1 MPPAASATTAAST
14 TAVTTDATNAVTTA
28 ATTAVTTNAAPTAAP
43 ATGSAPPAA
52 DRHGSDPDGRRAARV
67 LAVCQALYTS
77 SVSIDLTLTGLVGYT
92 LADDKALATL
102 PFSLITVAAALTT
115 IFASFLMARI
125 GRRAGFVLGA
135 GVGALGGAVSVWAI
149 FHHDFWAFCAGTATV
164 GVFQA
169 FAQYYRLAAADAVG
183 LEGKSRAISTVLTG
197 GVVAAVCGPL
207 LAAWSK
213 DWLAPVAF
221 AGSYALVTGLGLASI
236 VLLMLL
242 YRDMAPVPA
251 AVASHDAPR
260 PLGEIVRQPIFA
272 AALANNALGYAVMM
286 FVMTATPIAA
296 VACGHSIG
304 DGAAIIQWHLVGM
317 FAPSLFSARLI
328 GRFGVLPVIGAG
340 IVLSALC
347 GVFALR
353 STDLAHFYAA
363 LACLGVGWN
372 FMFVGGSTL
381 LAQSYRPSERARTQA
396 TSEFATFACSALGS
410 LFAGQLLARFGWA
423 TINAAI
429 FPLLA
434 VAALATLAY
443 ARSARRRAAAGVA

>member
-1 MPPAASATTAAST
+1 MPPSAASSLSLRST
-14 TAVTTDATNAVTTA
+14 GLRD
-28 ATTAVTTNAAPTAAP
+28 
-43 ATGSAPPAA
+43 
-52 DRHGSDPDGRRAARV
+52 SDPHGRRAARV

-115 IFASFLMARI
+115 VFASFLMARI

-149 FHHDFWAFCAGTATV
+149 FHHSFWAFCAGTTTV

-183 LEGKSRAISTVLTG
+183 MEGKSRAISTVLTG

-221 AGSYALVTGLGLASI
+221 AGSYALVTGLALLSIALLA
-236 VLLMLL
+236 LL
-242 YRDMAPVPA
+242 YRDAAPVVNTVSTHEPA
-251 AVASHDAPR
+251 R
-260 PLGEIVRQPIFA
+260 PLGEIVRQPIFM

-296 VACGHSIG
+296 VACGHTIG

-328 GRFGVLPVIGAG
+328 QRFGVLRVIGAG

-347 GVFALR
+347 GVLALR
-353 STDLAHFYAA
+353 STDLPHFYAA

-372 FMFVGGSTL
+372 FMFVGGTTL

-396 TSEFATFACSALGS
+396 ASEFTTFAFSALGS

-429 FPLLA
+429 FPLLGA
-434 VAALATLAY
+434 AALATLGY
-443 ARSARRRAAAGVA
+443 AWSRKQSSMREMS

>member
-1 MPPAASATTAAST
+1 MPPAASSTASSAPST
-14 TAVTTDATNAVTTA
+14 TARFTA
-28 ATTAVTTNAAPTAAP
+28 SQ
-43 ATGSAPPAA
+43 TGYG
-52 DRHGSDPDGRRAARV
+52 HSDPNGRRAARV
-67 LAVCQALYTS
+67 LAICQALYTS

-92 LADDKALATL
+92 LADDKAFATL

-149 FHHDFWAFCAGTATV
+149 FHHSFWAFCTGTATV

-183 LEGKSRAISTVLTG
+183 IEGKSRAISTVLTG

-221 AGSYALVTGLGLASI
+221 AGSYALVTGFGLVSI
-236 VLLMLL
+236 AMLALL
-242 YRDMAPVPA
+242 YRDAAPHASA
-251 AVASHDAPR
+251 AVTQDAAR

-296 VACGHSIG
+296 VACGHTIG
-304 DGAAIIQWHLVGM
+304 DGAGIIQWHLVGM

-328 GRFGVLPVIGAG
+328 QRFGVLPVIGAG
-340 IVLSALC
+340 IVLSAMC
-347 GVFALR
+347 GVLALR
-353 STDLAHFYAA
+353 STDLPHFYAA

-381 LAQSYRPSERARTQA
+381 LAQSYRPSERAKTQA
-396 TSEFATFACSALGS
+396 TSEFTTFAFSALGS

-429 FPLLA
+429 FPLLGI
-434 VAALATLAY
+434 AALATLSY
-443 ARSARRRAAAGVA
+443 ACSSKRQLAKGVS

>member
-1 MPPAASATTAAST
+1 MPPSATSSAFSTSAASATFAIAPTAT
-14 TAVTTDATNAVTTA
+14 PPAVTTA
-28 ATTAVTTNAAPTAAP
+28 AATAETDVHRP
-43 ATGSAPPAA
+43 
-52 DRHGSDPDGRRAARV
+52 DPHGRRAARV

-115 IFASFLMARI
+115 IFASFLMARV
-125 GRRAGFVLGA
+125 GRRAGFMLGA

-149 FHHDFWAFCAGTATV
+149 FHHSFWAFCAGTATV

-183 LEGKSRAISTVLTG
+183 MDGKSRAISTVLTG

-213 DWLAPVAF
+213 DWLTPVAF
-221 AGSYALVTGLGLASI
+221 AGSYVLVTGFGLVSI
-236 VLLMLL
+236 ALLALL
-242 YRDMAPVPA
+242 YRDAAPFARVTATHA
-251 AVASHDAPR
+251 AAR
-260 PLGEIVRQPIFA
+260 PLGDIVRQPIFA

-296 VACGHSIG
+296 VACGHTIG

-317 FAPSLFSARLI
+317 YAPSLFSARLI

-340 IVLSALC
+340 IGLSALC

-353 STDLAHFYAA
+353 STDLPHFYAA

-381 LAQSYRPSERARTQA
+381 LAQSYRPSERAKTQA
-396 TSEFATFACSALGS
+396 TSEFTTFAFSALGS
-410 LFAGQLLARFGWA
+410 LFAGQLLTRFGWA

-429 FPLLA
+429 FPLLGI
-434 VAALATLAY
+434 AALATLAY
-443 ARSARRRAAAGVA
+443 AWSRKQAAAEVVS

>member
-1 MPPAASATTAAST
+1 MPPS
-14 TAVTTDATNAVTTA
+14 A
-28 ATTAVTTNAAPTAAP
+28 ATFF
-43 ATGSAPPAA
+43 AA
-52 DRHGSDPDGRRAARV
+52 DAGSRHSDPHGRRAARV

-92 LADDKALATL
+92 LADDKAFATL

-125 GRRAGFVLGA
+125 GRRAGFMLGA
-135 GVGALGGAVSVWAI
+135 GVGALGGMVSVWAI
-149 FHHDFWAFCAGTATV
+149 FHHSFWAFCAGTATV

-183 LEGKSRAISTVLTG
+183 IDGKSRAISTVLTG

-221 AGSYALVTGLGLASI
+221 AGSYALVTGFGLASI
-236 VLLMLL
+236 VLLALL
-242 YRDMAPVPA
+242 YRDAAPSVSATMTHEPA
-251 AVASHDAPR
+251 R
-260 PLGEIVRQPIFA
+260 PLREIVRQPIFA

-296 VACGHSIG
+296 VACGHTIG

-328 GRFGVLPVIGAG
+328 KRFGVLPVIGAG
-340 IVLSALC
+340 IALSALC

-353 STDLAHFYAA
+353 STDLPHFYVA

-372 FMFVGGSTL
+372 FMFVGGTTL
-381 LAQSYRPSERARTQA
+381 LAQSYRPSERAKTQA
-396 TSEFATFACSALGS
+396 TSEFTTFAFSALGS
-410 LFAGQLLARFGWA
+410 LSAGQLLAHFGWA

-429 FPLLA
+429 FPLLGL
-434 VAALATLAY
+434 AALATLGY
-443 ARSARRRAAAGVA
+443 AWSCKRSAAVLS

>member
-1 MPPAASATTAAST
+1 MPPSAASAAST
-14 TAVTTDATNAVTTA
+14 V
-28 ATTAVTTNAAPTAAP
+28 PTH
-43 ATGSAPPAA
+43 SAGLR
-52 DRHGSDPDGRRAARV
+52 DSDPHDRRAARV

-92 LADDKALATL
+92 LADDKAFATL

-115 IFASFLMARI
+115 VFASFLMARI

-149 FHHDFWAFCAGTATV
+149 FHHSFWAFCAGTATV
-164 GVFQA
+164 GEFQA

-183 LEGKSRAISTVLTG
+183 VEDKSRAISTVLAG
-197 GVVAAVCGPL
+197 GVVAAICGPL

-221 AGSYALVTGLGLASI
+221 AGSYALVTGFGLLSI
-236 VLLMLL
+236 ALLALL
-242 YRDMAPVPA
+242 YRDAAPIVSTTATHEA
-251 AVASHDAPR
+251 AR

-296 VACGHSIG
+296 VACGHTIG

-328 GRFGVLPVIGAG
+328 KRFGVLRVIGAG

-347 GVFALR
+347 GVLALR
-353 STDLAHFYAA
+353 STDLPHFYAA

-381 LAQSYRPSERARTQA
+381 LAQSYRPSERAKTQA
-396 TSEFATFACSALGS
+396 TSEFTTFAFSALGS
-410 LFAGQLLARFGWA
+410 LFAGQLLARFGWT
-423 TINAAI
+423 TINVAI

-434 VAALATLAY
+434 AAALATLGY
-443 ARSARRRAAAGVA
+443 AWSRKRQLAAGVS

>member
-1 MPPAASATTAAST
+1 MPPAAPASSARSSASAASS
-14 TAVTTDATNAVTTA
+14 ASSAFPDDSADLR
-28 ATTAVTTNAAPTAAP
+28 
-43 ATGSAPPAA
+43 GSGP
-52 DRHGSDPDGRRAARV
+52 HGRRAARV

-135 GVGALGGAVSVWAI
+135 SVGALGGAVSVWAI

-183 LEGKSRAISTVLTG
+183 LEAKSRAISTVLTG

-213 DWLAPVAF
+213 DWLAPVTF

-242 YRDMAPVPA
+242 YRDMAPAP
-251 AVASHDAPR
+251 AVAGTHDAAR

-328 GRFGVLPVIGAG
+328 KRFGVLPVIGAG
-340 IVLSALC
+340 IALSALC

-353 STDLAHFYAA
+353 STDLPHFYAA

-381 LAQSYRPSERARTQA
+381 LAQSYRPSERAKTQA
-396 TSEFATFACSALGS
+396 TSEFTTFACSALGS

-434 VAALATLAY
+434 AAALATLAY
-443 ARSARRRAAAGVA
+443 ARSSRRRATGGIA

>member
-1 MPPAASATTAAST
+1 MPPSPASSASASSAGATSASVASSGVASFAASQ
-14 TAVTTDATNAVTTA
+14 
-28 ATTAVTTNAAPTAAP
+28 
-43 ATGSAPPAA
+43 TGS
-52 DRHGSDPDGRRAARV
+52 DDSDPHDRRAARV

-125 GRRAGFVLGA
+125 GRRAGFMLGA
-135 GVGALGGAVSVWAI
+135 GVGALGGAISVWAI
-149 FHHDFWAFCAGTATV
+149 FHHSFWAFCAGTATV

-183 LEGKSRAISTVLTG
+183 IEGKSRAISTVLTG

-221 AGSYALVTGLGLASI
+221 AGSYALVTGFGLVSI
-236 VLLMLL
+236 VMLALL
-242 YRDMAPVPA
+242 YRDAAPSVHA
-251 AVASHDAPR
+251 AVTDRKAR

-296 VACGHSIG
+296 VACGHTIG

-328 GRFGVLPVIGAG
+328 RRFGVLPVIGVG
-340 IVLSALC
+340 IALSALC
-347 GVFALR
+347 GVLALR
-353 STDLAHFYAA
+353 STDLPHFYAA

-381 LAQSYRPSERARTQA
+381 LAQSYRPSERAKTQA
-396 TSEFATFACSALGS
+396 TSEFTTFAFSALGS
-410 LFAGQLLARFGWA
+410 LFAGQLLARFGWT

-429 FPLLA
+429 FPPLGT
-434 VAALATLAY
+434 AALATLGY
-443 ARSARRRAAAGVA
+443 AWWSKRQSAEVMS

>member
-1 MPPAASATTAAST
+1 MSPSIASSAAFSIASSDASSTLPSTASSISSSTTSSSVSPRAASQ
-14 TAVTTDATNAVTTA
+14 
-28 ATTAVTTNAAPTAAP
+28 
-43 ATGSAPPAA
+43 TGS
-52 DRHGSDPDGRRAARV
+52 HQSDPHSRRAARV

-125 GRRAGFVLGA
+125 GRRAGFMLGA

-149 FHHDFWAFCAGTATV
+149 FHHSFWAFCVGTATV

-183 LEGKSRAISTVLTG
+183 IEGKSRAISTVLTG

-221 AGSYALVTGLGLASI
+221 AGSYALVTGFGLVSI
-236 VLLMLL
+236 AMLALL
-242 YRDMAPVPA
+242 YRDAAPSARA
-251 AVASHDAPR
+251 AVTREPAR
-260 PLGEIVRQPIFA
+260 PLSAIVRQPIFA

-296 VACGHSIG
+296 VACGHTIG

-328 GRFGVLPVIGAG
+328 RRFGVLPVSGAG

-347 GVFALR
+347 GVLALR
-353 STDLAHFYAA
+353 STDLPHFYAA

-381 LAQSYRPSERARTQA
+381 LAQSYRPSERAKTQA
-396 TSEFATFACSALGS
+396 TSEFTTFACSALGS

-423 TINAAI
+423 TINVAI
-429 FPLLA
+429 FPLLGM
-434 VAALATLAY
+434 AALATLGY
-443 ARSARRRAAAGVA
+443 AWSSQRQLVEGIS

>member
-1 MPPAASATTAAST
+1 MPPPAAPSAASS
-14 TAVTTDATNAVTTA
+14 AVSSFA
-28 ATTAVTTNAAPTAAP
+28 ATQ
-43 ATGSAPPAA
+43 TGSG
-52 DRHGSDPDGRRAARV
+52 HSDPHSRRAARL

-125 GRRAGFVLGA
+125 GRRAGFMLGA

-149 FHHDFWAFCAGTATV
+149 FHHSFWAFCAGTATV

-183 LEGKSRAISTVLTG
+183 IEGKSRAISTVLTG

-221 AGSYALVTGLGLASI
+221 AGSYALVTGFGLVSI
-236 VLLMLL
+236 AMLALL
-242 YRDMAPVPA
+242 YRDAAPSASA
-251 AVASHDAPR
+251 AVTHEPAR

-296 VACGHSIG
+296 VACGHTIG

-328 GRFGVLPVIGAG
+328 RRFGVLPVIGAG

-347 GVFALR
+347 GVLALR
-353 STDLAHFYAA
+353 STDLPHFYAA

-381 LAQSYRPSERARTQA
+381 LAQSYRPSERAKTQA
-396 TSEFATFACSALGS
+396 TSEFTTFAFSALGS

-429 FPLLA
+429 FPLLGM
-434 VAALATLAY
+434 AALATLAY
-443 ARSARRRAAAGVA
+443 AWSRKRQLAAEVS